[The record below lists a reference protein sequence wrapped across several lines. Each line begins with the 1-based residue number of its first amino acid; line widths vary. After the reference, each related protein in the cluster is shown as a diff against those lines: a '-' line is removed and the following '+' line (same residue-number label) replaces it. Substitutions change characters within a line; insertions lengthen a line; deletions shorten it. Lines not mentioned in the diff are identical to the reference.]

1 MDALELSRG
10 TASIGIRIIHAVLR
24 GTILAALSE
33 TIKALSKNHPDYPI
47 RSSAEGT
54 QTDVPRRL
62 LVTGLTTTA
71 RHLVFQNGTQAR
83 FERGIDYI
91 RDTGKRAS
99 TGGALPTSHATI
111 RLEA

>member
-54 QTDVPRRL
+54 QFLLELGIRRFSPPAIL
-62 LVTGLTTTA
+62 DCP
-71 RHLVFQNGTQAR
+71 
-83 FERGIDYI
+83 E
-91 RDTGKRAS
+91 
-99 TGGALPTSHATI
+99 AT
-111 RLEA
+111 L